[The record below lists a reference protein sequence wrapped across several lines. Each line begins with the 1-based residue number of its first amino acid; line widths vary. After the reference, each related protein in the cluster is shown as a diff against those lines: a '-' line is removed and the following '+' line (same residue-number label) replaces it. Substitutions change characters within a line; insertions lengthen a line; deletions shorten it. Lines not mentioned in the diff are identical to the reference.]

1 MYPLDPALHSFLANK
16 KNKTD
21 LEILL
26 YGVQAN
32 SPTKLTTVIFIWYFF
47 LQSFTSRLDL
57 KSVEITVDLFSFFIS
72 LKKKIKNAQND

>member
-32 SPTKLTTVIFIWYFF
+32 SPTKLTTVIFLIFF